1 MKQGE
6 IWNVNFNPTR
16 GSEQSG
22 FRPALVISG
31 NMMNT
36 YLKVIIVC
44 PLTTKVRPFK
54 GNLVLSPNA
63 DNGLKQQSE
72 VLTFHMRSIAKE
84 RFVER
89 LGKVD
94 QKDVE
99 EVKVSLNDLLKY

>member
-31 NMMNT
+31 DMINT

-44 PLTTKVRPFK
+44 PLTTKVRSFK
-54 GNLVLSPNA
+54 GNLVLDPNA
-63 DNGLKQQSE
+63 ENGLKEQSE

-84 RFVER
+84 RFVQR
-89 LGKVD
+89 LGKID
-94 QKDVE
+94 KEDIE
-99 EVKVSLNDLLKY
+99 AVKSSLNDLLKY

>member
-31 NMMNT
+31 DMMNT
-36 YLKVIIVC
+36 YLKVMIVC
-44 PLTTKVRPFK
+44 PLTTTVRSFK
-54 GNLVLSPNA
+54 GNLVLDPNA
-63 DNGLKQQSE
+63 ENGLKEQSE

-84 RFVER
+84 RFVQR
-89 LGKVD
+89 LGKID
-94 QKDVE
+94 KE
-99 EVKVSLNDLLKY
+99 GIEAVKSSLNDLLKY